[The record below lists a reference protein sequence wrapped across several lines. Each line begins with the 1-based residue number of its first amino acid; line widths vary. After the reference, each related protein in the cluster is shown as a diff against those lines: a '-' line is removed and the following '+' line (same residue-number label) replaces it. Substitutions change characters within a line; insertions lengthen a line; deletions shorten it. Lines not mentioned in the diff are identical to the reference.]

1 VESTLFYRR
10 RAAEVRAEADKVR
23 LDCLKQQFLL
33 IAAQYEELA
42 KMVELNEQQP

>member
-1 VESTLFYRR
+1 VESASFYHR

-23 LDCLKQQFLL
+23 LDHLKQQFLL

-42 KMVELNEQQP
+42 KMVEQNDQRP